1 MCVDCN
7 CGRSD
12 PEAVV
17 VSGVSA
23 RPDPDRPDHHH
34 PPHHHFSHGH
44 LPHDHSHAEHS
55 HDDNPHAD
63 HQHVEPVSPLKPQLP
78 LQPRLLTLTDRLLAH
93 NDAQAAVNRERFAAA
108 GVTVVNLLSSPGS
121 GKTALLEQ
129 LARSSGAAMAV
140 IVGDLATDHD
150 ARRLRAAGLPAVQI
164 TTGQACHL
172 EAAMVQ
178 RAVDALEAQGQPLAE
193 LELLLIENVGN
204 LVCPAAY
211 DLGESLRLVLL
222 AAGEGEDKP
231 LKYPA
236 MFHSADLVVISKI
249 DLAAAVAFD
258 RPQALRAIATVAPQ
272 ARVFEC
278 SARSGAGLEALL
290 EALLP
295 LRPLPQRL

>member
-7 CGRSD
+7 CGRSV

-17 VSGVSA
+17 VSGVSD
-23 RPDPDRPDHHH
+23 RPDPDHRHHH
-34 PPHHHFSHGH
+34 DPQHDQ
-44 LPHDHSHAEHS
+44 LLHDHRQQEVSQHG
-55 HDDNPHAD
+55 DP
-63 HQHVEPVSPLKPQLP
+63 QHVEPGLPLQPQSPLQRQSL
-78 LQPRLLTLTDRLLAH
+78 LQPRLLTLADRLLAH
-93 NDAQAAVNRERFAAA
+93 NDAHAAVNRQRFAEA

-129 LARSSGAAMAV
+129 LARSSRGAMAV
-140 IVGDLATDHD
+140 IVGDLATDND

-236 MFHSADLVVISKI
+236 LFHSADLVVISKS
-249 DLAAAVAFD
+249 DLAEAVAFD
-258 RPQALRAIATVAPQ
+258 RPQALRAIATVAPK

-278 SARSGAGLEALL
+278 SARTGAGIEALL
-290 EALLP
+290 AALLP
-295 LRPLPQRL
+295 LPLPA